1 MRISDWSS
9 DVCSSDLVIDNNT
22 SDEAV
27 WKPVQAYCATL
38 GPCFRFFHLAP
49 WPGYK
54 AGALNYALEQTDPA
68 AQVVAVIDSDYVVR
82 ADWLRALVGY
92 FEQPGVGVVQAPQA
106 HREWQDNAFRRMC
119 NWEYDGFRSEKRR

>member
-1 MRISDWSS
+1 MRH
-9 DVCSSDLVIDNNT
+9 VFPTRRASDLPPEMVRQTLGSLSALDEPDIEVLVLEKNT

-38 GPCFRFFHLAP
+38 GPCIRFFHLAP

-68 AQVVAVIDSDYVVR
+68 AQEVAVIDSD
-82 ADWLRALVGY
+82 
-92 FEQPGVGVVQAPQA
+92 
-106 HREWQDNAFRRMC
+106 
-119 NWEYDGFRSEKRR
+119 